1 MSALL
6 YKEEAYKIIG
16 VCMDVHRQLGKG
28 FSEIVYKDAIE
39 YECRQKQYFV
49 EREKELFYEIREIRG

>member
-1 MSALL
+1 MTALL
-6 YKEEAYKIIG
+6 YKEEAYKIIS

>member
-1 MSALL
+1 MTALL
-6 YKEEAYKIIG
+6 YKEEAYKIIS
-16 VCMDVHRQLGKG
+16 VCMDVHRQIGKG
-28 FSEIVYKDAIE
+28 FSEIVYKDTIE